1 MMKKVRTLLA
11 FVLTIALLASIVYI
25 TQAEQS
31 ADAEKWQADLTKLM
45 NPDDVPKIHV
55 IRADDANAA
64 GNAVQTHDI
73 ACEITVNDVSFGCEF
88 TFDVLNAN
96 AVDWDSV
103 QQLLGQIVT
112 EAARTAGSAPKP
124 FAEAIHKALTNAMK
138 DAQADAAG
146 NLSAWSNQ
154 NIALNTLRVSTP
166 FYPEL
171 SLGKNGEATK
181 QLQQKLIE
189 QGFLNGSADGY
200 FGEQT
205 KNAVIA
211 LENYVRQLE
220 QELIDARPTETPAP
234 TKAAAAIAPAAEPA
248 AQTVAPAQT
257 AKHTLTLLPAE
268 TPAPTEAPTQAAT
281 EAPVEMEAAVDAAV
295 EPSLQPVTE
304 ADGVAEAILQAYL
317 YSDSFCS
324 VHRELKAGDTG
335 IDVERIQRRLRALGC
350 SVDAVDGVYGVGTT
364 RGIRIFQHYNGLSET
379 GIADADTQRI
389 LFFAGA
395 VAPQYAILAP
405 GSSGDAVKQMQT
417 RLKILGFSNASPDGD
432 YGDKTKTAIE
442 TLQTY
447 MRNREIAVLQQYYGA
462 DQDITDKI
470 TIEVNGIADSML
482 LEDFYSERFP
492 AIPQQM
498 QNGSKNDDVARVQRR
513 LYGLNYLDTAPDGAY
528 GAQTEKAIRVFQKRH
543 KLNQTGVADAE
554 TLSLLFSENALKA
567 LKPYLV
573 KVSTD
578 DQRVYIYGLD
588 DNNEYTVMVKKMKCS
603 TGKNATPTPVGTYTS
618 TTGPGARWH
627 YFKKYDC
634 WAQYAYYIQGDIMF
648 HSVLYGEKEGRVTQS
663 SVNNLGRKASHGCV
677 RLAVEDAKWI
687 YQNCPKGT
695 TVIVY

>member
-1 MMKKVRTLLA
+1 MKKVRTLLA
-11 FVLTIALLASIVYI
+11 IVLAIALLASIVYI
-25 TQAEQS
+25 TEAEQG
-31 ADAEKWQADLTKLM
+31 ADAGEWQADLTKLM

-55 IRADDANAA
+55 IRSENTDAA
-64 GNAVQTHDI
+64 GDAAQTHDI
-73 ACEITVNDVSFGCEF
+73 ACEITVNDVAFGCEF

-112 EAARTAGSAPKP
+112 EAARTSGSAPKP

-138 DAQADAAG
+138 DAQADEAG
-146 NLSAWSNQ
+146 NLPAWSNQ

-171 SLGKNGEATK
+171 SVGKNGDATK
-181 QLQQKLIE
+181 RLQQKLIE
-189 QGFLNGSADGY
+189 QGFLIGSADGY

-205 KNAVIA
+205 KNAVIE

-220 QELIDARPTETPAP
+220 QELIDARPTATPAP
-234 TKAAAAIAPAAEPA
+234 TATAQPVATNAPTAAPAA
-248 AQTVAPAQT
+248 T
-257 AKHTLTLLPAE
+257 AKHVLTLLPEE
-268 TPAPTEAPTQAAT
+268 TPAPTEQPTASPT
-281 EAPVEMEAAVDAAV
+281 EAPVEMEAAADAAI
-295 EPSLQPVTE
+295 EPELQPATP
-304 ADGVAEAILQAYL
+304 ADGVAEALLQAYL
-317 YSDSFCS
+317 YSDSFCT
-324 VHRELKAGDTG
+324 VHRELKVGDSG
-335 IDVERIQRRLRALGC
+335 IDVARIQRRLRMLGC
-350 SVDAVDGVYGVGTT
+350 SVDAVDGAYGAGTA
-364 RGIRIFQHYNGLSET
+364 RGIRVFQHYNGLSET
-379 GIADADTQRI
+379 GIADVETQRI
-389 LFFAGA
+389 LFSASA
-395 VAPQYAILAP
+395 VAPQYAMLAP

-417 RLKILGFSNASPDGD
+417 RLKILGFTNASPDGD

-447 MRNREIAVLQQYYGA
+447 MRDREIAVLQQYYGA

-482 LEDFYSERFP
+482 LEDFYSDRFP
-492 AIPQQM
+492 SIPQQM

-513 LYGLNYLDTAPDGAY
+513 LYGLNYLDTAPDGDY
-528 GAQTEKAIRVFQKRH
+528 GSKTEKAIRDFQKRH

-554 TLSLLFSENALKA
+554 TLSMLFSENAMKA
-567 LKPYLV
+567 LKPYMI
-573 KVSTD
+573 KVSTG
-578 DQRVYIYGLD
+578 DQRVYVYGLD

-603 TGKNATPTPVGTYTS
+603 TGRDATPTPKGTYTS

-627 YFKKYDC
+627 YFKKFDC

-648 HSVLYGEKEGRVTQS
+648 HSVLYNEKEGRVTQS

-677 RLAVEDAKWI
+677 RLSVEDAKWI
-687 YQNCPKGT
+687 YQNCAKGT
-695 TVIVY
+695 TVVVY